1 MAERKRYTYTPRR
14 KKGIMKKVLVVFFAS
29 FFVASAVGGVM
40 VISVMRSLP
49 DPLAISERKIPEST
63 KIFDRTGKVLLYEV
77 HGEEKRTIV
86 PFTQISRY
94 VKDATIVAEDFN
106 FYQHKGIDIPS
117 LLRALYIDILQ
128 GKFAQGGSTIT
139 QQLVKNAFL
148 TRERTITRK
157 IKEAILSYQIEKTYS
172 KEEIFNF
179 YLNQI
184 PYGSNAYGTESAAQ
198 TFFAKPASDLTL
210 NEAATLAAVANAPS
224 RYSPYG
230 QHKDELIARKN
241 MILERMRDV
250 GFISGED
257 FEKAK
262 NETLVFQKQR
272 ANIKAPHFVMFIKNY
287 LEEKYGADYV
297 ENGGL
302 TVYTT
307 LDYSLQEIAEDT
319 VETIG
324 AINEQKYNATNAAL
338 VAVDPKTGD
347 LLAMVGS
354 RDYFDI
360 ENEGNYNV
368 ATSKNRQPGSSFKP
382 FAYAAFFEKGFTPD
396 TVLFDVKTEFSN
408 DPAESYVPSNYD
420 ERFHGP
426 VSVKSALAQSLNI
439 PAVKVLYLAG
449 MRATLDLAHAMG
461 ISTLNDESMLG
472 LSLVLGGGEAVPMDM
487 AYGYGTFANDGVYN
501 GKTFI
506 LKIEDNEGKILEKAA
521 PKQTAALSVN
531 TARTI
536 TSILSDNSLR
546 APVFGEHSPLYFENA
561 QVAAKTGTTQKYR
574 DAWVVGYA
582 SSVATAV
589 WVGNNDGT
597 PMAKGGAGIAAA
609 GPLFHTFMEK
619 ALSLRPASPFPS
631 PEPIYANKSILNGSY
646 FGETTAR
653 IDVDSQKLAT
663 ALTPPHKIKEKK
675 FRSVHTILRYINKDD
690 PTGSAPE
697 NPESDPQFHNWE
709 SAIQEWLKNNTSFAI
724 PTEFVPTEYDD
735 IHTERNIPRITILSP
750 LPYTGVSGTVY
761 ARADISAS
769 YPVKGVDFYLDDS
782 LAFSDFQYPFETM
795 LDMTSLT
802 VGSHTLTVKA
812 YDIYDNIGATDIP
825 LIK

>member
-1 MAERKRYTYTPRR
+1 MAERKRYTYTPR
-14 KKGIMKKVLVVFFAS
+14 KKKSIISTMLVVFFGI
-29 FFVASAVGGVM
+29 FFVAATIGGIAVV
-40 VISVMRSLP
+40 SVMSSLP
-49 DPLAISERKIPEST
+49 DPLAISERKVPEST
-63 KIFDRTGKVLLYEV
+63 KIFDRTGKVLLYEI

-86 PFTQISRY
+86 PFTEISQY

-106 FYQHKGIDIPS
+106 FYEHSGIDVKS
-117 LLRALYIDILQ
+117 LLRAVFVDIIQ
-128 GKFAQGGSTIT
+128 GEFAQGGSTIT

-157 IKEAILSYQIEKTYS
+157 IKEAILSYQLEKTYS
-172 KEEIFNF
+172 KEEIFNY

-198 TFFAKPASDLTL
+198 TFFGKHASDLTL

-224 RYSPYG
+224 HYSPYG

-241 MILERMRDV
+241 TILERMSSV
-250 GFISGED
+250 GFISAED

-262 NETLVFQKQR
+262 KETLVFQKQR
-272 ANIKAPHFVMFIKNY
+272 ANIKAPHFVIFIKNY

-297 ENGGL
+297 ESGGL
-302 TVYTT
+302 NVYTT
-307 LDYSLQEIAEDT
+307 LDYDLQTIAEET
-319 VETIG
+319 VETVG
-324 AINEQKYNATNAAL
+324 AINDKKYNATNAAL
-338 VAVDPKTGD
+338 VSVDPKTGE

-382 FAYAAFFEKGFTPD
+382 IAYAAFFEKGFTPD

-408 DPAESYVPSNYD
+408 DPAQSYMPSNYD
-420 ERFHGP
+420 ERFRGP

-449 MRATLDLAHAMG
+449 MHDTLKLAHSMG
-461 ISTLNDESMLG
+461 ISTLTDESSLG

-487 AYGYGTFANDGVYN
+487 AYAYGTFANDGVYN

-506 LKIEDNEGKILEKAA
+506 LKIEDNTGKVLEKTVT
-521 PKQTAALSVN
+521 KQTPALSQN

-546 APVFGEHSPLYFENA
+546 SSVFGERSPLYFENA
-561 QVAAKTGTTQKYR
+561 QIAAKTGTTQKYR

-619 ALSLRPASPFPS
+619 AVALRPATSFPA
-631 PEPIYANKSILNGSY
+631 PEPMYSVKSLLNGSY
-646 FGETTAR
+646 FGETIAR
-653 IDVDSQKLAT
+653 IDTDSQKLAT
-663 ALTPPHKIKEKK
+663 AMTPPHKIQEKK
-675 FRSVHTILRYINKDD
+675 FRSVHTILYYIDKND
-690 PTGSAPE
+690 PLGSAPAD
-697 NPESDPQFHNWE
+697 PASDPQFQNWE
-709 SAIQEWLKNNTSFAI
+709 NAIQDWLRHNTSFSI
-724 PTEFVPTEYDD
+724 PTEFAPTEYDD
-735 IHTERNIPRITILSP
+735 IHTERNVPRITVSSP
-750 LPYTGVSGTVY
+750 LPYTGISGPIY
-761 ARADISAS
+761 AHADISAPF
-769 YPVKGVDFYLDDS
+769 PVRGVDFYLDDT
-782 LAFSDFQYPFETM
+782 LIFSDFQYPFETIM
-795 LDMTSLT
+795 DMPSLSSGT
-802 VGSHTLTVKA
+802 HTLSVKA
-812 YDIYDNIGATDIP
+812 YDIYDNVGITEIP